1 MTSMQPTRVRF
12 LSVMALIVVVLATTS
27 SLYNSFTEHLRTH
40 SGVKLYQCSQCD
52 KDFAQKN
59 HLTTHMR
66 THSGEMP
73 YKCRQCDKVFVQ
85 KSDLANHLRHT
96 LMSNRTNVAS
106 GAMLLPREI
115 ILKIILIYTLG
126 RNCISA
132 LSVAK
137 LLCGNMILQI
147 I

>member
-1 MTSMQPTRVRF
+1 MK
-12 LSVMALIVVVLATTS
+12 
-27 SLYNSFTEHLRTH
+27 TH
-40 SGVKLYQCSQCD
+40 IREKLYHCSQCD

-66 THSGEMP
+66 THSGETL

-96 LMSNRTNVAS
+96 LMSNHTNAAS

-132 LSVAK
+132 VSVAK
-137 LLCGNMILQI
+137 LLCSNMSLQI